1 MQFAGRVAC
10 SQFGAG
16 LLRSREGFALRW
28 ALVLT
33 GVLGGGD
40 AFAVALDAVVEQ
52 SLLGE
57 PLRVVI
63 PLMVRP
69 DETMG
74 GECVRIVPS
83 RVRAD
88 DGVPELLPL
97 E

>member
-1 MQFAGRVAC
+1 M
-10 SQFGAG
+10 
-16 LLRSREGFALRW
+16 
-28 ALVLT
+28 
-33 GVLGGGD
+33 
-40 AFAVALDAVVEQ
+40 ALDAVVDQ

-69 DETMG
+69 DETMA

-88 DGVPELLPL
+88 DGVPELGDARIAL
-97 E
+97 EQTAGSRRLVITTQRTVN